1 MKLAFIGTYP
11 PQKCGIG
18 TFTNNLLKS
27 IAENL
32 GYESLFPNISV
43 IAVSDMEQDYNYPPE
58 VTMVIN
64 RSNQRDYISAAKYLN
79 YNNFDAC
86 IIEHEFGIFG
96 GESGVYILSLV
107 NRIEIPL
114 IVTFHTVIKEPTH
127 VQKVIVQELAKKS
140 HKIIVMSNRAVE
152 FLLKIY
158 KLSGDKIKIIEH
170 GVPVSK
176 GFRTDAIREKF
187 NFGNN
192 IVLFTFGLLSRNK
205 GIETVIKAL
214 PGIVEKHKNI
224 LYIVLGNTHPSVI
237 RHDGE
242 EYREYLLRLVKENN
256 LEKYVYFYKNFIP
269 EDQLMEYLYA
279 IDIYITPYLNE
290 AQITS
295 GTLSY
300 AIGAGTAVISTP
312 YWHAQELLA
321 DGRGLL
327 FDFHDHKQLTKI
339 LLDLLDNQH
348 KIETLRETAYEYG
361 HKLRWP
367 KIGAIYLIVLKEAIN
382 KFAYL
387 QKEKQTILD
396 PLLLPD
402 FSLEHINKL
411 TDDTGIVQHAKYGI
425 PNLKE
430 GYCLDD
436 NARALL
442 MVTMEYYTRNSNE
455 SLNLMPIYLSYIH
468 YMQND
473 DGTFKNFL
481 SYNRNYLDTVGSEDS
496 FGRTI
501 WALGYTI
508 CHSPNESYF
517 YISLDIFNK
526 SIPNFIHL
534 KHIRGIAN
542 TIIGISYYLKHFPD
556 DDSLKNILKTLSR
569 KLVTI
574 YNKNKSESWNWFEK
588 ILTYDNAIIPL
599 SLFSAYEILNDNDT
613 LQTAVETSAFIEKI
627 TMQNNYLS
635 PVGSNGWYP
644 KNGICAKYA
653 QQSVDVMGMVMLLF
667 KAYQVT
673 QDNSYLDKM
682 FTSYMW
688 YLGKNDLNIAIYDF
702 KSGGCNDGLEEYG
715 VNKNKGA
722 ESSLSYLISHLTV
735 LKAFEL
741 EYEYEK

>member
-32 GYESLFPNISV
+32 GYDSLFPNISV
-43 IAVSDMEQDYNYPPE
+43 IAVSDMEQSYNYPSE
-58 VTMVIN
+58 VTMVVN
-64 RSNQRDYISAAKYLN
+64 RNNQREYISAAKFIN

-86 IIEHEFGIFG
+86 IVEHEFGIFG
-96 GESGVYILSLV
+96 GESGVYILSLI

-114 IVTFHTVIKEPTH
+114 IVTFHTVIKEPDNI
-127 VQKVIVQELAKKS
+127 QKVIVQELAKKAF
-140 HKIIVMSNRAVE
+140 KIIVMSNRAVE
-152 FLLKIY
+152 FLLNIY
-158 KLSGDKIKIIEH
+158 SIPEDKIVIIEH

-176 GFRTDAIREKF
+176 GFRTETIREKF

-192 IVLFTFGLLSRNK
+192 TVLFTFGLLSRNK
-205 GIETVIKAL
+205 GIETVINAL
-214 PGIVEKHKNI
+214 PKIIEKHKNI
-224 LYIVLGNTHPSVI
+224 LYIVLGNTHPSVL

-242 EYREYLLRLVKENN
+242 EYREYLLRLVKENK
-256 LEKYVYFYKNFIP
+256 LEKYVYFYKSFIP
-269 EDQLMEYLYA
+269 EEKLMEYLYA

-321 DGRGLL
+321 DGRGML
-327 FDFHDHKQLTKI
+327 FDFHNHEQLSKI
-339 LLDLLDNQH
+339 LLDLLDNHQR
-348 KIETLRETAYEYG
+348 IETLRETAYEYG
-361 HKLRWP
+361 QKLRWP
-367 KIGAIYLIVLKEAIN
+367 KIGAKYLKVLKEAVSG
-382 KFAYL
+382 FSYL
-387 QKEKQTILD
+387 PKEKLTILD

-402 FSLEHINKL
+402 FTLEHIKKL

-436 NARALL
+436 NSRALL
-442 MVTMEYYTRNSNE
+442 MTTMAYHTDKASE
-455 SLNLMPIYLSYIH
+455 SIELMPVYLSYIH

-473 DGTFKNFL
+473 DGTFRNFL
-481 SYNRNYLDTVGSEDS
+481 SFNRNFLDKVGSEDS
-496 FGRTI
+496 FGRAI

-508 CHSPNESYF
+508 CYSPNESY
-517 YISLDIFNK
+517 YYTSLDIFNK
-526 SIPNFIHL
+526 SVGYFNKL
-534 KHIRGIAN
+534 KSIRGIAN
-542 TIIGISYYLKHFPD
+542 TILGISYYIRFFPENAD
-556 DDSLKNILKTLSR
+556 MKNHLRNLSE
-569 KLVTI
+569 KLIKI
-574 YNKNKSESWNWFEK
+574 YNKEKSNGWHWFEN

-599 SLFSAYEILNDNDT
+599 SLFNSSELLNDNNM
-613 LQTAVETSAFIEKI
+613 LRIAKESSAFLEKVTI
-627 TMQNNYLS
+627 SSGHLS
-635 PVGSNGWYP
+635 PVGSSGWFP
-644 KNGICAKYA
+644 KDGRCADYA
-653 QQSVDVMGMVMLLF
+653 QQSIDVMGMVLLFF

-673 QDNSYLDKM
+673 KEKSYLDKM
-682 FTSYMW
+682 FISYMW
-688 YLGKNDLNIAIYDF
+688 YLGKNDKNTPVYDF

-722 ESSLSYLISHLTV
+722 ESSLAYLISHLTV

>member
-43 IAVSDMEQDYNYPPE
+43 IAMSDMEQDYNYPPE
-58 VTMVIN
+58 VTMVVN
-64 RSNQRDYISAAKYLN
+64 RNNQRDYLSAAKYIN

-96 GESGVYILSLV
+96 GESGVYILSLI

-127 VQKVIVQELAKKS
+127 IQKVIVQELAKKS

-152 FLLKIY
+152 FLLNIY
-158 KLSGDKIKIIEH
+158 NISEDKIKIIEH

-176 GFRTDAIREKF
+176 GFRTEAIRKKF

-192 IVLFTFGLLSRNK
+192 TVLFTFGLLSRNK

-214 PGIVEKHKNI
+214 PKIVEKYKDI
-224 LYIVLGNTHPSVI
+224 LYIVLGNTHPSVL

-242 EYREYLLRLVKENN
+242 EYREYLLRLVKDNK

-269 EDQLMEYLYA
+269 EEQLMEYLCA

-321 DGRGLL
+321 EGRGVL
-327 FDFHDHKQLTKI
+327 FDFHNHEQLSKI
-339 LLDLLDNQH
+339 ILDLFDNRQ

-361 HKLRWP
+361 QKLRWP
-367 KIGAIYLIVLKEAIN
+367 KIGAKYLKVIDEAI
-382 KFAYL
+382 KGFSLIY
-387 QKEKQTILD
+387 KEKQTTLD

-402 FSLEHINKL
+402 FTLEHIKKL

-436 NARALL
+436 NSRALL
-442 MVTMEYYTRNSNE
+442 MTSMAYHTRKSPE
-455 SLNLMPIYLSYIH
+455 SLELMPVYLSYIH

-473 DGTFKNFL
+473 NGTFRNFL
-481 SYNRNYLDTVGSEDS
+481 SFNRNFLDEVGSEDS

-508 CHSPNESYF
+508 CYSPNDSYHQV
-517 YISLDIFNK
+517 SLDLFKK
-526 SIPNFIHL
+526 SVPYFAEL
-534 KHIRGIAN
+534 KYIRGIAN
-542 TIIGISYYLKHFPD
+542 TILGLSYYMKFFPNDLDMKNHFRD
-556 DDSLKNILKTLSR
+556 LSVKLINIYEKE
-569 KLVTI
+569 
-574 YNKNKSESWNWFEK
+574 KSEDWHWFEN

-599 SLFSAYEILNDNDT
+599 SLFHSFEILKDEKTLKIAKESTAFLDNVI
-613 LQTAVETSAFIEKI
+613 LNSGH
-627 TMQNNYLS
+627 LS
-635 PVGSNGWYP
+635 PVGNGGWFP
-644 KNGICAKYA
+644 KGGKCADFA
-653 QQSVDVMGMVMLLF
+653 QQSIDVMGMVLLFF
-667 KAYQVT
+667 KAYQIT
-673 QDNSYLDKM
+673 GERSYLDKM

-688 YLGKNDLNIAIYDF
+688 YLGKNDLNTAVYDF
-702 KSGGCNDGLEEYG
+702 KSGGCNDGLEDYG

-722 ESSLSYLISHLTV
+722 ESTLAYLISHLTV
-735 LKAFEL
+735 LNAFEL

>member
-1 MKLAFIGTYP
+1 
-11 PQKCGIG
+11 
-18 TFTNNLLKS
+18 
-27 IAENL
+27 
-32 GYESLFPNISV
+32 
-43 IAVSDMEQDYNYPPE
+43 
-58 VTMVIN
+58 
-64 RSNQRDYISAAKYLN
+64 
-79 YNNFDAC
+79 
-86 IIEHEFGIFG
+86 
-96 GESGVYILSLV
+96 
-107 NRIEIPL
+107 
-114 IVTFHTVIKEPTH
+114 
-127 VQKVIVQELAKKS
+127 
-140 HKIIVMSNRAVE
+140 
-152 FLLKIY
+152 
-158 KLSGDKIKIIEH
+158 
-170 GVPVSK
+170 
-176 GFRTDAIREKF
+176 
-187 NFGNN
+187 
-192 IVLFTFGLLSRNK
+192 
-205 GIETVIKAL
+205 
-214 PGIVEKHKNI
+214 
-224 LYIVLGNTHPSVI
+224 
-237 RHDGE
+237 
-242 EYREYLLRLVKENN
+242 
-256 LEKYVYFYKNFIP
+256 
-269 EDQLMEYLYA
+269 
-279 IDIYITPYLNE
+279 
-290 AQITS
+290 
-295 GTLSY
+295 
-300 AIGAGTAVISTP
+300 
-312 YWHAQELLA
+312 
-321 DGRGLL
+321 
-327 FDFHDHKQLTKI
+327 
-339 LLDLLDNQH
+339 
-348 KIETLRETAYEYG
+348 
-361 HKLRWP
+361 
-367 KIGAIYLIVLKEAIN
+367 
-382 KFAYL
+382 
-387 QKEKQTILD
+387 
-396 PLLLPD
+396 
-402 FSLEHINKL
+402 
-411 TDDTGIVQHAKYGI
+411 
-425 PNLKE
+425 
-430 GYCLDD
+430 
-436 NARALL
+436 
-442 MVTMEYYTRNSNE
+442 
-455 SLNLMPIYLSYIH
+455 
-468 YMQND
+468 MQND